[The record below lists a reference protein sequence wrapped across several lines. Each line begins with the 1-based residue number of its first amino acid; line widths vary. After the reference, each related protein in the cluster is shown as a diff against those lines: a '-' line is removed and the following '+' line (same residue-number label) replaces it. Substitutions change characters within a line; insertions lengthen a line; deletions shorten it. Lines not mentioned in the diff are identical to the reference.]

1 MNPSSLQVF
10 GVQELPSSMPQRL
23 GPPPPQV
30 SGALHV
36 PHWMMFPQ
44 PSLIGPQLA
53 FFDLHVT
60 SPHPFPES

>member
-1 MNPSSLQVF
+1 
-10 GVQELPSSMPQRL
+10 MPQRL